1 MCFKSIICIF
11 SFDGYLG
18 SEEKILDAEGWL
30 HTGDVVFRDHD
41 GNLVFVDRIKS
52 LIKCDAKHVQ
62 PSEIENMI
70 IQVCIVLHLSVLG
83 IKSPYS
89 IHHPTN

>member
-1 MCFKSIICIF
+1 MGTKMCFKSIICIF

-18 SEEKILDAEGWL
+18 SEETILDDAGWL
-30 HTGDVVFRDHD
+30 HTGDVVYRDND

-70 IQVCIVLHLSVLG
+70 ECVYFISFTAAN
-83 IKSPYS
+83 YS
-89 IHHPTN
+89 RRIW